1 MRQFHIL
8 VLFVFSQIE
17 SICGQEWIKKIG
29 IDAASK
35 LSSVLHDDNHT
46 NIVLLE
52 NDQSSDTVIN
62 MASHIMSNTTAA
74 MTIRYLP
81 IR

>member
-1 MRQFHIL
+1 MKKFHIL

-17 SICGQEWIKKIG
+17 PNCGQEWIKEIG

-35 LSSVLHDDNHT
+35 LSTVLHDDNHT

-62 MASHIMSNTTAA
+62 MASLIMSDTTA
-74 MTIRYLP
+74 MTVRYLP